1 MPGFEAGSSLV
12 ATADGLTAAAAC
24 FNAAWLLRERMPRE
38 TAPARRLAAF
48 SLGLLN
54 AGIAAEAAYAQT
66 LFTAHR
72 LDMATE
78 PFFDA
83 APWLAARTG
92 LLAGTLLIT
101 ALILRRRAEG

>member
-1 MPGFEAGSSLV
+1 
-12 ATADGLTAAAAC
+12 
-24 FNAAWLLRERMPRE
+24 
-38 TAPARRLAAF
+38 
-48 SLGLLN
+48 
-54 AGIAAEAAYAQT
+54 
-66 LFTAHR
+66 
-72 LDMATE
+72 MATE